1 MHNLVRVIGPA
12 PSELSQEDLY
22 IRLKIERQRVREA
35 LQTFRNSTS
44 PTQNRTKTVSL
55 KKKEEKQMTDL
66 ALKFGI
72 TVEAL
77 KLMIEEDSKGL

>member
-22 IRLKIERQRVREA
+22 ARLKIERQRVREA

-44 PTQNRTKTVSL
+44 PTQSKAKVLSL

-77 KLMIEEDSKGL
+77 KLMIEEDSNA